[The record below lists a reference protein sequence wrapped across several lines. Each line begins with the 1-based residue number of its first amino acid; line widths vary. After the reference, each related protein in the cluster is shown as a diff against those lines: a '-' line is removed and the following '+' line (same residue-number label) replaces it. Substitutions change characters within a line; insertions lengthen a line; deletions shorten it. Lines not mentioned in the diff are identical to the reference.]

1 MPRGYRVLLSGLA
14 AAASLLA
21 ATAAGAAGLSVTP
34 ISLEFSRA
42 APAQALWLSNTGD
55 QKIDAQLRAFAW
67 TQEGG
72 KDQLL
77 PTRDLVL
84 SPPMVALQPGQKQLV
99 RVIRAASPGTAEGS
113 YRILVDELPDP
124 AKLQQGLHFVMQFSI
139 PAFADTAPSAV
150 PVLEWRVERQ
160 GDKLTLI
167 TDNKGARR
175 AKVTDIELLDG
186 QGRNLLQRPGLLGY
200 VLAGASCRWPLKLDA
215 AALATTEVRARID
228 GSPARYPLRLAAGVR

>member
-1 MPRGYRVLLSGLA
+1 MLNRYRVLWSRLA

-21 ATAAGAAGLSVTP
+21 ATATPAAGLSVTP
-34 ISLEFSRA
+34 ISLEFSAA

-55 QKIDAQLRAFAW
+55 QKIDAQLRVFAW
-67 TQEGG
+67 SQADG
-72 KDQLL
+72 KDQLQ

-99 RVIRAASPGTAEGS
+99 RVIRSATPGQAEGS

-139 PAFADTAPSAV
+139 PAFADTAPAAA
-150 PVLEWRVERQ
+150 PALEWRLERL

-175 AKVTDIELLDG
+175 AKVTDIELFDG

-200 VLAGASCRWPLKLDA
+200 VLAGASSRWPLKLDA
-215 AALATTEVRARID
+215 ATAATTEVRARVN
-228 GSPARYPLRLAAGVR
+228 GTPERYPLRLAPGAR